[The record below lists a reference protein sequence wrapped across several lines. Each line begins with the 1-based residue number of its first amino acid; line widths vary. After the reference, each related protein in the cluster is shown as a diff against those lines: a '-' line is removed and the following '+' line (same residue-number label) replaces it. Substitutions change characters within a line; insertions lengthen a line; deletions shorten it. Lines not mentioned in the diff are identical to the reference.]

1 MIRRA
6 VLMLLALAVAGS
18 GVACGGG
25 GDSAKTERSGSSS
38 SGTESGQSGDAASTA
53 NGETGDAATAGA
65 PAAGDPP
72 SAGPGGGAPTNA
84 PGDVGTALE
93 TDYTFTGEGHE
104 AFCGQMADLQASYQ
118 TADPDTITYATVADQ
133 LAAITPPPELAAD
146 WSTFVDV
153 QRTLAA
159 DQDQDLSKT
168 DPDRMSAYTTASA
181 KVSVY
186 LTDVCG
192 L

>member
-25 GDSAKTERSGSSS
+25 GDSGKTDRSGSSS
-38 SGTESGQSGDAASTA
+38 SDTEPGQIGDASTA
-53 NGETGDAATAGA
+53 KGETGDAATAGA
-65 PAAGDPP
+65 PA
-72 SAGPGGGAPTNA
+72 PGGGAPTNA

-118 TADPDTITYATVADQ
+118 TADPDTITYATVAEQ

-159 DQDQDLSKT
+159 DQDQDLSET

>member
-6 VLMLLALAVAGS
+6 VLMLLALAVAGG

-38 SGTESGQSGDAASTA
+38 SGTESGQIGDAASTA
-53 NGETGDAATAGA
+53 DGETGDAATAGA
-65 PAAGDPP
+65 PA
-72 SAGPGGGAPTNA
+72 PGGGAPTNA
-84 PGDVGTALE
+84 PGDFGTALE

-159 DQDQDLSKT
+159 SQDQDLSGT